1 MIVIGSNDSTFSSS
15 NKDGEG
21 EDNDVVDGDDD
32 EGDGDDQDDMGRRLL
47 KAIVAARDD
56 GGDEGTLS
64 LADLD
69 DDVDDDDA
77 SKELAMKTLN
87 CIRWLYD
94 NKRLTNEEKRILTN
108 DIVLAVGQ
116 DRFSRAEVAFGL
128 LIAGSRPRDLTH
140 EIVMTLPQD
149 PALINGN
156 DMEEFNETC
165 RSIASDLGNEKHNHH
180 STIDN
185 KE

>member
-1 MIVIGSNDSTFSSS
+1 MIVIGSDGSTFSSI
-15 NKDGEG
+15 NKDGES
-21 EDNDVVDGDDD
+21 EDDD
-32 EGDGDDQDDMGRRLL
+32 EVDGNNESDGQDDMGRRLL
-47 KAIVAARDD
+47 KAIVASRDD

-69 DDVDDDDA
+69 DDGEDEDDA

-94 NKRLTNEEKRILTN
+94 NERLTKEEKRILTN

-128 LIAGSRPRDLTH
+128 LIAGSRPKDLTQ
-140 EIVMTLPQD
+140 EIITSLPQD
-149 PALINGN
+149 PSLINYN
-156 DMEEFNETC
+156 DMEEFHETC
-165 RSIASDLGNEKHNHH
+165 RSIASDLGNEKHNQ
-180 STIDN
+180 SPTIGS